1 MNKKQKTFSNI
12 LTCMIGL
19 TLLMSPIY
27 GANEAARS
35 RLRKR
40 KTDAQKSLAQLIDTD
55 AAQATSPETKSSAT
69 QPKEASADSSKSMQS
84 MDGAPAQTNTPKA
97 VRQLPYAPMDLQS
110 SEEASAPKKQKAA
123 IPEPEEIEFHFENA
137 SLQNL
142 IAQVEEIY
150 GITFITDDI
159 LDPLPKDGKT
169 IKGNK
174 ISFKTHKP
182 LTKKQAWNLFVT
194 FLDIA
199 GFNIVP
205 MPEPKMYRIQKFQS
219 VLKAAIRSY
228 IGVDPES
235 LPEDEEII
243 RYVYFIE
250 NSTVEAITPIINS
263 LKGAGAELVALREH
277 RAFILTDKAYNI
289 KMLMKIVKELD
300 QVSMPQSMSVLK
312 LRRTDAL
319 EVKKLYDSLIHTEEK
334 QDYASRLFASR
345 KQPTSSYFPEN
356 TRIIA
361 EPRTNA
367 LILLGSQDA
376 IKKIEDFIIKNVD
389 VDISVPYP
397 RLQPIKLKYADAAT
411 VAEILTNLT
420 KFGNDTP
427 AGKSGGVRGG
437 DKYLKAMTFTPVRE
451 TNTLIIQGDYEDYL
465 QVLEIVKQLDEP
477 QPQIAVEVL
486 VISIRNDDTKQLGT
500 QLRTK
505 VPGSTQGFLGNN
517 VTFQTSGFLAS
528 GTPSSVVENTSA
540 TLGVQRLLGN
550 LVSLANTAAQGNTLL
565 TLGADAFGVWGIFNA
580 LQTVT
585 NATVISNPFMI
596 VTNKAEA
603 KIELGQARRIVESEI
618 IPSAAPSQISQKDD
632 QAVLSVTVTPQI
644 NANDGRIILDIRVL
658 NSEYTEP
665 ASTSPTAG
673 NKNIKEIITSTMVA
687 DGEVLALGGITRNNI
702 THILNKVPILGDIP
716 VLGWFFKN
724 KEKVEI
730 KETLLILFNTRII
743 EPDSPTDVN
752 KFTQEKIADYHD
764 TMAEMHDISE
774 AHDPIYKMFFAEKR
788 GSVEATVDE
797 FIFER
802 AQMKGSAGAS
812 PEKKAKHQRRAAAAA
827 GNPMDLENSQTAPTG
842 KPGCCADGIP
852 IAPRARGN
860 TCCPDPLLPNE
871 NSSIDAEEHIDALE
885 PTRQKLATKK
895 RKKQK
900 SLGDY
905 LPHESE
911 ASA

>member
-12 LTCMIGL
+12 LTCMICVA
-19 TLLMSPIY
+19 LLISPIY
-27 GANEAARS
+27 GANEVARS

-40 KTDAQKSLAQLIDTD
+40 KTGTQESLNQLVDAN
-55 AAQATSPETKSSAT
+55 AAQMGTSETGT
-69 QPKEASADSSKSMQS
+69 IEPQPKEAFPDSLKPM
-84 MDGAPAQTNTPKA
+84 TNRNDAAAKTKT
-97 VRQLPYAPMDLQS
+97 VRQLPYTPMDLA
-110 SEEASAPKKQKAA
+110 ASHETSAHKKQKTDSA
-123 IPEPEEIEFHFENA
+123 EPEEIEFYFENA

-142 IAQVEEIY
+142 IAQIEEIFD
-150 GITFITDDI
+150 ITFITDDI

-250 NSTVEAITPIINS
+250 NSTVEAITPIVNS

-411 VAEILTNLT
+411 VAEILTSLT
-420 KFGNDTP
+420 KFGSDTP

-465 QVLEIVKQLDEP
+465 QVVEIVKQLDEP

-486 VISIRNDDTKQLGT
+486 VISITNNNTKQLGT

-517 VTFQTSGFLAS
+517 VVFQTSGFLAS
-528 GTPSSVVENTSA
+528 GTPSPVIENTSA

-550 LVSLANTAAQGNTLL
+550 LASLANSAIQGNTLL
-565 TLGADAFGVWGIFNA
+565 TLGADAFGVWGIFNV
-580 LQTVT
+580 LQTIT
-585 NATVISNPFMI
+585 DATVISNPFMI

-603 KIELGQARRIVESEI
+603 KIEIGQIRRIVEAQI
-618 IPSAAPSQISQKDD
+618 IPSAGDPQTSQKDD
-632 QAVLSVTVTPQI
+632 SAVLSVTITPQI
-644 NANDGRIILDIRVL
+644 NASDGKIILDIRVVQ
-658 NSEYTEP
+658 SVYTEP
-665 ASTSPTAG
+665 ASGSPTAG
-673 NKNIKEIITSTMVA
+673 NKNIKDIITSTMVA
-687 DGEVLALGGITRNNI
+687 DGEVLALGGITRNTINH
-702 THILNKVPILGDIP
+702 TLNKVPILGDIP
-716 VLGWFFKN
+716 VLGWLFKN
-724 KEKVEI
+724 KQVTEV

-743 EPDSPTDVN
+743 ESDSPTDVN
-752 KFTQEKIADYHD
+752 KFTQEKIADYHA
-764 TMAEMHDISE
+764 TLANGHDISE
-774 AHDPIYKMFFAEKR
+774 AHDPIYNMFFAEKR
-788 GSVEATVDE
+788 GSVEATVDD

-802 AQMKGSAGAS
+802 AQIKGSAGAS
-812 PEKKAKHQRRAAAAA
+812 IDKKIKHKKRAALAS
-827 GNPMDLENSQTAPTG
+827 GVSLNLESDVPIIVG

-852 IAPRARGN
+852 LAPRPRGN
-860 TCCPDPLLPNE
+860 TCCPDPLPNQ
-871 NSSIDAEEHIDALE
+871 NSFNDAEQQIDALE
-885 PTRQKLATKK
+885 PTRQKRATKK

-900 SLGDY
+900 ALADY
-905 LPHESE
+905 LPNESE
-911 ASA
+911 ARA

>member
-1 MNKKQKTFSNI
+1 MNKKQKIFSHI
-12 LTCMIGL
+12 LIYATC
-19 TLLMSPIY
+19 LMLCISSTY
-27 GANEAARS
+27 GANDVARS
-35 RLRKR
+35 HLRKR
-40 KTDAQKSLAQLIDTD
+40 KAGKQESLTQLIDAD
-55 AAQATSPETKSSAT
+55 AAQPTNEEAKTTTAPEKEVSSNS
-69 QPKEASADSSKSMQS
+69 PKEQSQPAS
-84 MDGAPAQTNTPKA
+84 PTPPQTNNTKT
-97 VRQLPYAPMDLQS
+97 VRQLPYAPIDFPPNEQPNS
-110 SEEASAPKKQKAA
+110 TKQKSDN
-123 IPEPEEIEFHFENA
+123 PEPEEIEFHFENA

-142 IAQVEEIY
+142 IAQVEEIF

-205 MPEPKMYRIQKFQS
+205 MPEPNMYRIQKFQS

-228 IGVDPES
+228 IGVDPEL
-235 LPEDEEII
+235 LPENEEVI

-250 NSTVEAITPIINS
+250 NSTVDAIAPIVNS
-263 LKGAGAELVALREH
+263 LRSAGSDLTQLKEH

-300 QVSMPQSMSVLK
+300 QVSMPQAMSVLK

-319 EVKKLYDSLIHTEEK
+319 DVKKLYDSLIHTEDK

-361 EPRTNA
+361 DPRTNA

-397 RLQPIKLKYADAAT
+397 RLQPIKLKYADAST
-411 VAEILTNLT
+411 VAEILTKLAE
-420 KFGNDTP
+420 FGRDTP
-427 AGKSGGVRGG
+427 AGKGGGVRGG
-437 DKYLKAMTFTPVRE
+437 DKYLKFMTFTPVRE

-486 VISIRNDDTKQLGT
+486 VISITNDNTKQLGT
-500 QLRTK
+500 QMRTK

-517 VTFQTSGFLAS
+517 VVFQTSGFLAS
-528 GTPSSVVENTSA
+528 GSPAPVVENTNA

-550 LVSLANTAAQGNTLL
+550 LVSLANTAVQGNTLL
-565 TLGADAFGVWGIFNA
+565 TLGADAFGVWGIFNI
-580 LQTVT
+580 LQTIT
-585 NATVISNPFMI
+585 DATVVSNPFMT

-603 KIELGQARRIVESEI
+603 KIEIGQIRRIVEAQI
-618 IPSAAPSQISQKDD
+618 IPSAAATQTSQKDD
-632 QAVLSVTVTPQI
+632 QAVLSVTITPQI
-644 NANDGRIILDIRVL
+644 NANDGKIILDIRVL
-658 NSEYTEP
+658 NSVYTEP
-665 ASTSPTAG
+665 ASSSPTAG

-687 DGEVLALGGITRNNI
+687 DGEVLALGGITRNTI
-702 THILNKVPILGDIP
+702 THTLNKVPVLGDIP

-724 KEKVEI
+724 KQVVEL

-743 EPDSPTDVN
+743 ESDSPTDVN
-752 KFTQEKIADYHD
+752 KFTQEKIADYH
-764 TMAEMHDISE
+764 TTLANAHDISE
-774 AHDPIYKMFFAEKR
+774 APDPIYRMFFAEKR

-802 AQMKGSAGAS
+802 ALMKGSAGAS
-812 PEKKAKHQRRAAAAA
+812 PEKKAKHQREAALVNGTAV
-827 GNPMDLENSQTAPTG
+827 NPELVPII
-842 KPGCCADGIP
+842 KPGCCADGTGKIVVRP
-852 IAPRARGN
+852 KGD
-860 TCCPDPLLPNE
+860 TCCADSHKQTQ
-871 NSSIDAEEHIDALE
+871 NSTTPIEQQIDALE
-885 PTRQKLATKK
+885 PSRQKAALKK

-900 SLGDY
+900 SLADY
-905 LPHESE
+905 LDNESE
-911 ASA
+911 VHS